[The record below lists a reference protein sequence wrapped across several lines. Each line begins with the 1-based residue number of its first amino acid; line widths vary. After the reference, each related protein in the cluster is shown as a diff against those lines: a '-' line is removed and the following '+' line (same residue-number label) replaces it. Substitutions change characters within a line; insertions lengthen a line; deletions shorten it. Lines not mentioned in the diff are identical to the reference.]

1 VTKSHNHNHHHDD
14 EHVHASHGHAGHH
27 HGHQHG
33 LPKDHGNAFTLAI
46 MLNVGFVLVEF
57 IYGFI
62 ADSTA
67 LLADAGHNLSD
78 VLGLLLAWG
87 AATLA
92 KKQPTNRYTY
102 GFRSTSILAAM
113 ANAMLL
119 LVACGAIAWE
129 AIRRFS
135 EPSHV
140 AGSIVVVVAIAGIVI
155 NGLSAWLFVA
165 GSKDDLNIRGA
176 FLHMAAD
183 AAVSFGVVIAGLIML
198 YTEWSWPDPAISLVI
213 VAVVLGGTWSLLRE
227 AVQLSLSAVPANI
240 ELPAVAQFLGQL
252 PGVADVNDLHI
263 WGMSTTE
270 TALTVNLVMPQG
282 CPSDS
287 FIDDVARDLEQRFGI
302 HHTTLQVKRNA
313 APGCMLTV

>member
-1 VTKSHNHNHHHDD
+1 VHVEHHH
-14 EHVHASHGHAGHH
+14 AHH
-27 HGHQHG
+27 HGHHHSV
-33 LPKDHGNAFTLAI
+33 PRDYSKAFALAI
-46 MLNVGFVLVEF
+46 VLNVGFVLIEF

-78 VLGLLLAWG
+78 ILGLLLAWG

-92 KKQPTNRYTY
+92 KKQPNNRYTY
-102 GFRSTSILAAM
+102 GLRSTSILAAM
-113 ANAMLL
+113 MNAMLL

-129 AIRRFS
+129 AIRRLS

-140 AGSIVVVVAIAGIVI
+140 AGLIVVAVAIAGIII
-155 NGLSAWLFVA
+155 NGVSAWLFVA

-183 AAVSFGVVIAGLIML
+183 AAVSLGVVIAGLIML
-198 YTEWSWPDPAISLVI
+198 YTGWSWPDPAISLVI
-213 VAVVLGGTWSLLRE
+213 VAVILIGTWGLLRE

-240 ELPAVAQFLGQL
+240 ELQEVADFLGRL
-252 PGVADVNDLHI
+252 PGVTGVSDLHI

-270 TALTVNLVMPQG
+270 TALTVNLVMPEG
-282 CPSDS
+282 CPNDS
-287 FIDDVARDLEQRFGI
+287 FIDEIARDLERQFAI
-302 HHTTLQVKRNA
+302 HHATLQVKRNTA
-313 APGCMLTV
+313 KECQLIL